1 MSYRSIVICLD
12 KEETVKPLVNMAQYV
27 GDEARLH
34 LIGVH
39 EIPRVDVHFTVGSMI
54 PPEVL
59 ENAASYR
66 VETAKKIHRVFE
78 KTAQGENSAYEWY
91 QHVGRSTSDT
101 TDIVDHALTADLV
114 ITSQD
119 SNEST
124 PWIQRDLLQR
134 SGTPLLLVP
143 DESGVQPVFS
153 QIAVAWNGT
162 PQTARAIRDAMPL
175 LKKADTVRIVC
186 VGAQSKS
193 SPDQINGS
201 DVASWLSHYDIST
214 SLDEHKEH
222 KLTTGIALIDDVS
235 AAGANLLVFGGY
247 GHSPL
252 YDVILGGVTDDVI
265 GNTKIPLLLSH

>member
-27 GDEARLH
+27 CSDSRLN

-39 EIPRVDVHFTVGSMI
+39 EVPRIDTPVAVGSMI

-59 ENAASYR
+59 ENIANFRIESARKIKVAFEQAA
-66 VETAKKIHRVFE
+66 EE
-78 KTAQGENSAYEWY
+78 ENSAFEWY
-91 QHVGRSTSDT
+91 QHVGRPNSDD
-101 TDIVDHALTADLV
+101 TDIVDHALTSDLV
-114 ITSQD
+114 VTSQG
-119 SNEST
+119 SNEFT
-124 PWIQRDLLQR
+124 PWLQRDLLRR

-143 DESGVQPVFS
+143 AESDGHPAFS

-175 LKKADTVRIVC
+175 LKRADTVRIVC

-193 SPDQINGS
+193 NPDQINGS
-201 DVASWLSHYDIST
+201 DVARWLSHHDIST
-214 SLDEHKEH
+214 NLDEHKIH
-222 KLTTGIALIDDVS
+222 KLTTGIAMIDDVS
-235 AAGANLLVFGGY
+235 AAGADLLVFGGY

-265 GNTKIPLLLSH
+265 SNTEMPVLLSH